1 MYNRHFIADINK
13 LAETFGQIVQKQHME
28 KSKIYKDA
36 LFDVEI
42 IKESIEKFVDKQ
54 KTKKSYRLKKEN
66 ETWEYDDEREFFAD
80 YRKSHES
87 STLRKSNENINITI
101 SYTKNSDTTISIK
114 ASSRGEIESAFEI
127 FEKNY
132 KNSVVEITKE
142 VKSPIIFIGH
152 GRSIQWR
159 DLKDHLGDKHDFKI
173 EAYETGARAGHQIKD
188 ILEDMSSKSTFAIL
202 VMTAEDKD
210 DNGKFNARPNVIHEI
225 GLFQGKLGFSKA
237 IVLLEDS
244 TEEFSNLQGIQQLR
258 YSKGNIKETFG
269 DVLAT
274 IKREFENKK

>member
-1 MYNRHFIADINK
+1 
-13 LAETFGQIVQKQHME
+13 ME
-28 KSKIYKDA
+28 KSKIFKDA

-42 IKESIEKFVDKQ
+42 IKEGIEKFADEQ
-54 KTKKSYRLKKEN
+54 KTKNSYRLKKEN

-80 YRKSHES
+80 YRKDHES
-87 STLRKSNENINITI
+87 STFRKSNENINITI
-101 SYTKNSDTTISIK
+101 SYIKNSDTTISIK
-114 ASSRGEIESAFEI
+114 ASSRGEIEDAFEI

-244 TEEFSNLQGIQQLR
+244 TEEFSNLQGIQQIR

>member
-1 MYNRHFIADINK
+1 
-13 LAETFGQIVQKQHME
+13 ME
-28 KSKIYKDA
+28 KSKIFKDA

-54 KTKKSYRLKKEN
+54 KTKNSYRLKKEN

-80 YRKSHES
+80 YRKNHES

-114 ASSRGEIESAFEI
+114 ALSRGEIESAFEI

-132 KNSVVEITKE
+132 KNSIVEITKE

-152 GRSIQWR
+152 GRSMQWR

-202 VMTAEDKD
+202 VMTAEDKH

-244 TEEFSNLQGIQQLR
+244 TDEFSNLQGIQQIR